1 MIYSICGFTYMAM
14 YCGVM
19 NNYIPKPRFWINR
32 PHEGP
37 EEFEFDLMG
46 VTFSDGVTRL
56 ICKSDIVPSDYMPRV
71 VYNLNEMTGSYH
83 EVGSYKI
90 EGGGGGGGE
99 EGEGGKYIF
108 MSVD

>member
-1 MIYSICGFTYMAM
+1 
-14 YCGVM
+14 
-19 NNYIPKPRFWINR
+19 
-32 PHEGP
+32 
-37 EEFEFDLMG
+37 MG

-90 EGGGGGGGE
+90 EGGGGE